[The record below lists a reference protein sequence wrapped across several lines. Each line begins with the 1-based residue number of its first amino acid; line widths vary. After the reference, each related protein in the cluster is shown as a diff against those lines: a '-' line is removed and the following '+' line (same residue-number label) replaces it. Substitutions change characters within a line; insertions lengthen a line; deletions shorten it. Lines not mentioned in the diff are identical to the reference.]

1 MKHLGLLIVGAVILT
16 GLLWPT
22 GESETPELI
31 KPAVDDDAVAA
42 PVDSRV
48 IGFQAVELNAEAL
61 AALAGGQGEL
71 VLPLADGEKLAL
83 ELEAGEPTKLGG
95 RVHRGEVKGAPE
107 SSVLLIE
114 EAGRWAGSV
123 DLPDGRFFTLLH
135 AGRGLYRLEQVDLG
149 KDPICEG
156 EEGAEME
163 PSEDGSAVMARDQS
177 GMRVNPNAC
186 TRKPTPVVPASGRV
200 LRINLRALPRIGA
213 IRRPAWVRKPQP
225 TSATTGN
232 NPTTNGQQPTTNP
245 ANRTGSATARNPNL
259 TPNGGGRAGFGFRPS
274 GRGQTLPLAARQGS
288 ATSVGGGSE
297 VDLLVVYCAGVEKR
311 YGGAAGIKSAVQLAV
326 QQANTAY
333 SRSGVNMTLNLVH
346 VAPVNYQSA
355 GNLGGDLH
363 NITFKHKA
371 LRAHVSDLRKKYRA
385 DLVTLVSS
393 KDGGGVGWLLT
404 NLKGSRRT
412 GYNVLGAGALRGYT
426 LAHEVGH
433 NLGCQHARGDSGVSR
448 GLFTHGHGHR
458 FNASKDQGRARQYR
472 TIMAYAPGRRIGYFS
487 NPTKQYLNQPTGTGN
502 ANNAAVLNRT
512 VGIVSAYY

>member
-22 GESETPELI
+22 GETETPVLI
-31 KPAVDDDAVAA
+31 KPTAHDGAVAA
-42 PVDSRV
+42 PADSRV
-48 IGFQAVELNAEAL
+48 IGFQTVELNAEAL
-61 AALAGGQGEL
+61 AALAGGPGEL
-71 VLPLADGEKLAL
+71 VLPLADGEKLTL
-83 ELEAGEPTKLGG
+83 VLEAAETTTLGG
-95 RVHRGEVKGAPE
+95 RVHRGQVKGAPE

-135 AGRGLYRLEQVDLG
+135 AGRGKYRLEQLDLG
-149 KDPICEG
+149 RDPICEG
-156 EEGAEME
+156 EEGTEME
-163 PSEDGSAVMARDQS
+163 QSEDGSAVMARDQS
-177 GMRVNPNAC
+177 GMRVDPNAC

-200 LRINLRALPRIGA
+200 LRINLRVLPRNWA
-213 IRRPAWVRKPQP
+213 IRRPAWVHKPRP
-225 TSATTGN
+225 NPATN
-232 NPTTNGQQPTTNP
+232 STTNGQQTATNP
-245 ANRTGSATARNPNL
+245 ANPTGSATARNPNL
-259 TPNGGGRAGFGFRPS
+259 TPYGRGRAGFGFRLS
-274 GRGQTLPLAARQGS
+274 GRGPTLPVSGGS
-288 ATSVGGGSE
+288 GSGTPTGSGGSE

-311 YGGAAGIKSAVQLAV
+311 YGGVAGIKSAAQLAV

-363 NITFKHKA
+363 NITFKHKV

-433 NLGCQHARGDSGVSR
+433 NLGCQHARGDSGISR
-448 GLFTHGHGHR
+448 GLFSHGHGHR
-458 FNASKDQGRARQYR
+458 FTASKDQGRARQYR
-472 TIMAYAPGRRIGYFS
+472 TIMAYAPGRRIGHFS
-487 NPTKQYLNQPTGTGN
+487 NPTRRYLGQLTGADK

-512 VGIVSAYY
+512 VGIISAYY